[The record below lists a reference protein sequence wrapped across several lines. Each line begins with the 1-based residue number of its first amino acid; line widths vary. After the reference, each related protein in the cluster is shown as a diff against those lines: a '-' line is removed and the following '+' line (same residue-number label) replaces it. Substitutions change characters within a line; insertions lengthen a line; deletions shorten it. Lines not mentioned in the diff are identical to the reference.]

1 MTIRWS
7 YKAQQQQDE
16 TADYIYLE
24 FGEKAVADFYRRID
38 KAEADLLTYSEIGK
52 VEPLLAN
59 RPKVYRSF
67 VIYRLSKLVY
77 SVESD
82 AIQVVAFWDCRRE
95 PKTLTEGTKIIRD
108 M

>member
-16 TADYIYLE
+16 IADYIYFE

-38 KAEADLLTYSEIGK
+38 KAEEDLLAFPEIGN
-52 VEPLLAN
+52 VEPLLAD
-59 RPKVYRSF
+59 RPKVYRSL

-82 AIQVVAFWDCRRE
+82 AIQVAVFWDCRRE
-95 PKTLTEGTKIIRD
+95 PKTLTDEIE
-108 M
+108 

>member
-38 KAEADLLTYSEIGK
+38 KG
-52 VEPLLAN
+52 
-59 RPKVYRSF
+59 
-67 VIYRLSKLVY
+67 
-77 SVESD
+77 
-82 AIQVVAFWDCRRE
+82 RE
-95 PKTLTEGTKIIRD
+95 PKTLTEGT
-108 M
+108 

>member
-16 TADYIYLE
+16 IADYIYLE

-38 KAEADLLTYSEIGK
+38 KAEADLLTYPEIGK

-59 RPKVYRSF
+59 RPKVYRSLHEL
-67 VIYRLSKLVY
+67 YCY
-77 SVESD
+77 
-82 AIQVVAFWDCRRE
+82 Q
-95 PKTLTEGTKIIRD
+95 
-108 M
+108 